1 MVMTAGSSAP
11 RIYSIIGI
19 LERER
24 RVRGNASERTIGDLI
39 KLIDEETHPAMKT
52 LSAADIEQAKLDP
65 ASVFHA
71 PEDVLQA
78 SLASE
83 DTKSILLRW
92 EEDADALIR
101 ATDEG
106 MEPSD
111 NRRSPG
117 ELLAAIQAA
126 LETLEDS
133 A

>member
-1 MVMTAGSSAP
+1 
-11 RIYSIIGI
+11 
-19 LERER
+19 
-24 RVRGNASERTIGDLI
+24 
-39 KLIDEETHPAMKT
+39 MKT

-65 ASVFHA
+65 ASVFHT

-78 SLASE
+78 SLAPE
-83 DTKSILLRW
+83 DKKSILLRW
-92 EEDADALIR
+92 EEDAEALIR

-126 LETLEDS
+126 LETLEDR

>member
-1 MVMTAGSSAP
+1 
-11 RIYSIIGI
+11 
-19 LERER
+19 
-24 RVRGNASERTIGDLI
+24 
-39 KLIDEETHPAMKT
+39 MKT

-65 ASVFHA
+65 ATVFDEPKDVLHA
-71 PEDVLQA
+71 PLSPD
-78 SLASE
+78 
-83 DTKSILLRW
+83 DKKSILRRW

-111 NRRSPG
+111 NKRTPA

-126 LETLEDS
+126 LETLEDE

>member
-1 MVMTAGSSAP
+1 
-11 RIYSIIGI
+11 
-19 LERER
+19 
-24 RVRGNASERTIGDLI
+24 
-39 KLIDEETHPAMKT
+39 MKT
-52 LSAADIEQAKLDP
+52 LSADDIAQAKLDP
-65 ASVFHA
+65 ASVFDG

-78 SLASE
+78 SLAPE
-83 DTKSILLRW
+83 DKKSILLRW

-117 ELLAAIQAA
+117 ELLGAIQAA
-126 LETLEDS
+126 LETLEDE

>member
-1 MVMTAGSSAP
+1 
-11 RIYSIIGI
+11 
-19 LERER
+19 
-24 RVRGNASERTIGDLI
+24 
-39 KLIDEETHPAMKT
+39 MKT
-52 LSAADIEQAKLDP
+52 LSAADIDQAKLDP

-78 SLASE
+78 SLAPE
-83 DTKSILLRW
+83 DKKSILLRW

>member
-1 MVMTAGSSAP
+1 
-11 RIYSIIGI
+11 
-19 LERER
+19 
-24 RVRGNASERTIGDLI
+24 
-39 KLIDEETHPAMKT
+39 MKT
-52 LSAADIEQAKLDP
+52 LSAADIAQAKLDP
-65 ASVFHA
+65 ASVFHG

-78 SLASE
+78 SLAPE
-83 DTKSILLRW
+83 DKKSILLRW

-126 LETLEDS
+126 LETLEDN